1 MATDLIPGSVRDFI
15 AVNIDSIA
23 ELEALLLLRS
33 DPQFGWSID
42 TLARRLYTSHEQT
55 VEVTAK
61 LCSNGLCRIEHG
73 ESITFHYQPASEQ
86 VDKTVADLAETY
98 SKYLVP
104 VTNLIHS
111 KPRSRVQQ
119 FADAFKLRKRRDE

>member
-1 MATDLIPGSVRDFI
+1 MAADLIPESVREFI
-15 AVNIDSIA
+15 AGNIDSVA

-33 DPQFGWSID
+33 DPSCDWSID
-42 TLARRLYTSHEQT
+42 ALARRLYTTHEQT
-55 VEVTAK
+55 VEVMARLST
-61 LCSNGLCRIEHG
+61 NGLSAEKHG
-73 ESITFHYQPASEQ
+73 DPVTFHYRPSPKELE
-86 VDKTVADLAETY
+86 VTVAALAETY

-111 KPRSRVQQ
+111 KPRSKVQQ